1 MTIRAVDSVYLSNE
15 ESKNISVVQ
24 KDNVAPEIV
33 FTNPTNN
40 QISVYND
47 QFFNLR

>member
-1 MTIRAVDSVYLSNE
+1 MTIRAVDSVYLSSE
-15 ESKNISVVQ
+15 EVKKVNIVQ

-33 FTNPTNN
+33 LTNPTNGK
-40 QISVYND
+40 ISVYSD

>member
-15 ESKNISVVQ
+15 ESKNVNVVQ
-24 KDNVAPEIV
+24 KDTVAPQIV
-33 FTNPTNN
+33 FTNPSNDK
-40 QISVYND
+40 ISVYND